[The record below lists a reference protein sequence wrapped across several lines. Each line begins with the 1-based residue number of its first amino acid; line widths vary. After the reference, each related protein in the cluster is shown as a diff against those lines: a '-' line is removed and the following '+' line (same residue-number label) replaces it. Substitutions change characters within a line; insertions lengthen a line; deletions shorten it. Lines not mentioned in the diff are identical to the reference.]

1 MDTDGDRL
9 QTVIAL
15 LAALAVLRAWFSA
28 CEAALTEINDAV
40 VHARAEEDKA
50 WKPLDRLISQPS
62 RMRRCFTMHRIFS
75 ALFIGIL
82 LNISKP
88 GTGKKIWEPYMK
100 NGDKTDNRPLTESEI
115 SRSGR

>member
-9 QTVIAL
+9 RTVIAL
-15 LAALAVLRAWFSA
+15 LCVLAVLRAWFSA

-62 RMRRCFTMHRIFS
+62 RMRRCFTMHRIFLRCSS
-75 ALFIGIL
+75 A
-82 LNISKP
+82 
-88 GTGKKIWEPYMK
+88 
-100 NGDKTDNRPLTESEI
+100 
-115 SRSGR
+115 